1 MYAKAWESLKS
12 PDLPLP
18 ASIQYAVSLT
28 SASSF
33 RHVGGVS
40 AGAQSTVTVEERLTS
55 SGTETDSLIRRHPK
69 IFLVSLEHLVQQVSN
84 SLFQREGRGAF
95 NCSFLRIDLQF
106 RSGNHIRSHKRLLV
120 PKSGIP
126 HSAFTYKPQELGQTS
141 SPADGAVLSGYRLLL
156 CERPNSRRHRVLL
169 QVARCDRIGSH
180 AGDDQIDGAANQ
192 RGAPPKFRSETKPH
206 I

>member
-18 ASIQYAVSLT
+18 ASIQCAVSLT

-40 AGAQSTVTVEERLTS
+40 AGAQSTVTIEERLTS

-69 IFLVSLEHLVQQVSN
+69 IFLVSFEHLVQQVSN

-95 NCSFLRIDLQF
+95 NCSFLRIDLL
-106 RSGNHIRSHKRLLV
+106 GV
-120 PKSGIP
+120 GITFVAINVSLFP
-126 HSAFTYKPQELGQTS
+126 SRESRT
-141 SPADGAVLSGYRLLL
+141 LLL
-156 CERPNSRRHRVLL
+156 PTNRKN
-169 QVARCDRIGSH
+169 
-180 AGDDQIDGAANQ
+180 
-192 RGAPPKFRSETKPH
+192 
-206 I
+206 